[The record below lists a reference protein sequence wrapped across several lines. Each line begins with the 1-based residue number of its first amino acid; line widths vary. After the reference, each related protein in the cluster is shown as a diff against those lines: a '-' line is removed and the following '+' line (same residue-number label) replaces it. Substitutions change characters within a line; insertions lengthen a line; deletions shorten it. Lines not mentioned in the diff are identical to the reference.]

1 MGSSILV
8 SRAPCFALASSAVVW
23 ACRSSGVGLPQS
35 APSLSSSFSRKRS
48 KSKFLRSWPPSP
60 PPSMAPPWSSWRT
73 AADRSTAATWSAF
86 LASSWAIVVALSRVW
101 ILKAF
106 TAAVEGPAFL
116 ALFLVPRQWRPLPH
130 WGLQEILVQLH
141 GAVPDHRPDRGGDE
155 VREAGL
161 VRVLA
166 CHRVGGQLAD
176 VHRGA
181 ELEVAGPVRIRAFG
195 TCGPGRRPDRIAL
208 VIHCQLP
215 VRARHFQ
222 GGQVVRRVDGLR
234 LLATPLPG
242 ALLHPG
248 HGATGANPGCGFLT
262 QGAVLQAPISQASA
276 LASLLSRGA
285 EQGLMLILHL
295 GDVERLDHTLQ
306 APLLELGALSL
317 VAVVASKHGK
327 SPDIWSSLNW

>member
-1 MGSSILV
+1 
-8 SRAPCFALASSAVVW
+8 
-23 ACRSSGVGLPQS
+23 
-35 APSLSSSFSRKRS
+35 
-48 KSKFLRSWPPSP
+48 
-60 PPSMAPPWSSWRT
+60 MAPPWSSWRT

-86 LASSWAIVVALSRVW
+86 LASSWVEPGLDFESLHRRR
-101 ILKAF
+101 
-106 TAAVEGPAFL
+106 VEGPAFL

-181 ELEVAGPVRIRAFG
+181 ELEVADPVRIRAFG
-195 TCGPGRRPDRIAL
+195 TCGPGRCPDRVAL

-222 GGQVVRRVDGLR
+222 GGQVGRRVDGHPMHF
-234 LLATPLPG
+234 LAP
-242 ALLHPG
+242 
-248 HGATGANPGCGFLT
+248 FFT
-262 QGAVLQAPISQASA
+262 QGMVQQGQIQDVG
-276 LASLLSRGA
+276 SLPRGRFSRPPYPRPARLPTCCPGVLSRA
-285 EQGLMLILHL
+285 SCSYFIL
-295 GDVERLDHTLQ
+295 
-306 APLLELGALSL
+306 AM
-317 VAVVASKHGK
+317 
-327 SPDIWSSLNW
+327 